1 MGAAAEASLPLL
13 QPENRH
19 AAVTSVHG
27 LEAGWRRGSGA
38 AGLRRALRRF
48 PEFDECRFDVAVE
61 LHDLHVDLLRVIDE
75 DPSPFD

>member
-1 MGAAAEASLPLL
+1 VRA
-13 QPENRH
+13 
-19 AAVTSVHG
+19 

-61 LHDLHVDLLRVIDE
+61 LHDLHVELLRVIDE